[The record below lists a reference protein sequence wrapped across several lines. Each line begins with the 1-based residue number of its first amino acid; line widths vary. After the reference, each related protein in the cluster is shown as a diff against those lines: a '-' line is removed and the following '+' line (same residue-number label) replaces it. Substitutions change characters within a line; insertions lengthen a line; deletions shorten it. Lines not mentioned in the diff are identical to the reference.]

1 MAKWDDPIGQIKAGA
16 EEPPKNPGTEVAGRM
31 VSWIPVIGKTIE
43 KALNAIRGQEK
54 EARLQ
59 FLLTAIVEQL
69 EVHEENIDD
78 VLRRLDQA
86 EFSRLMSVTIER
98 IFFGANERKVK
109 RFVAVII
116 NAAINERTEQEYE
129 DAVSFIRA
137 LDELSEDDIKV
148 LKHLYSH
155 QSHRVNEQHAMTYNE
170 FFQGKEMVNMLADAR
185 NLGMQ
190 MDEFYSRLNRLTGYG
205 LAIQLDKSHG
215 SMGNPDDF
223 AFRMTLLG
231 KRLIDML
238 HKAGETIQVT
248 KRTPGMM

>member
-1 MAKWDDPIGQIKAGA
+1 MPKIYDPIEQLREQRKD
-16 EEPPKNPGTEVAGRM
+16 EPENIAMAVAR
-31 VSWIPVIGKTIE
+31 SEIE
-43 KALNAIRGQEK
+43 KIPFIGFALNYIRGEEK
-54 EARLQ
+54 AKKEDFFDNAILDILKAHDASIDTVLDKLESENMLQ
-59 FLLTAIVEQL
+59 VIAV
-69 EVHEENIDD
+69 
-78 VLRRLDQA
+78 A
-86 EFSRLMSVTIER
+86 AER
-98 IFFGANERKVK
+98 IFWGATEKKTR
-109 RFVAVII
+109 RFAAVVANTI
-116 NAAINERTEQEYE
+116 ETGKDEQNFE
-129 DAVSFIRA
+129 DAATFIRA

-155 QSHRVNEQHAMTYNE
+155 QSHRVNEQHAMPYNE
-170 FFQGKEMVNMLADAR
+170 FFQNQEMVNMLMDAR

-215 SMGNPDDF
+215 SMGDPDDF

-238 HKAGETIQVT
+238 RKAGETIQVT